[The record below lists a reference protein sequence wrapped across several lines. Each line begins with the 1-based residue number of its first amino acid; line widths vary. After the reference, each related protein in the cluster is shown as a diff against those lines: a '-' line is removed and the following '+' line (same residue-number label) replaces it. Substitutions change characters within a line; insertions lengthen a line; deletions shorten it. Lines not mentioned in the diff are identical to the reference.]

1 MANERQALADKLKG
15 AMSKQ
20 GVTVETVAETTKIPR
35 STLQALLDEP
45 VSAVLPERVYLRG
58 HLGVVANE
66 LGLDRSE
73 MNDLFDRA
81 YPRSQNV
88 SLGPV
93 APRLST
99 GSMALMAGLGGM
111 ALLAVVLAFARVVG

>member
-1 MANERQALADKLKG
+1 MANERQALADRLKG
-15 AMSKQ
+15 AMSKR
-20 GVTVETVAETTKIPR
+20 GITIDAVAETTKIPR

-66 LGLDRSE
+66 LGLDRGE
-73 MNDLFDRA
+73 MNELFDRA
-81 YPRSQNV
+81 YPPSQNV
-88 SLGPV
+88 SIGPV
-93 APRLST
+93 GPRFSA
-99 GSMALMAGLGGM
+99 GSMALVAGLGGM

>member
-1 MANERQALADKLKG
+1 MANERQALADKLRG
-15 AMSKQ
+15 AMSER
-20 GVTVETVAETTKIPR
+20 GVSVDGVAESTKIPR

-66 LGLDRSE
+66 LGLDRTE

-81 YPRSQNV
+81 YPPNQSV
-88 SLGPV
+88 SLGP
-93 APRLST
+93 AGPRFST
-99 GSMALMAGLGGM
+99 GSMALVATLGGM

>member
-1 MANERQALADKLKG
+1 MANERQTLADRLKG
-15 AMSKQ
+15 AMSQ
-20 GVTVETVAETTKIPR
+20 RGISVEAVAETTKIPR

-73 MNDLFDRA
+73 MNDLFDAA
-81 YPRSQNV
+81 YPPRQDV

-93 APRLST
+93 GPRFSA
-99 GSMALMAGLGGM
+99 GSMALVASLGGM